1 MSRKFLIPNSQY
13 YNRCYYS
20 VSYTY
25 KLKTR
30 IKVWN
35 ISSNLHNHSY
45 DVALLIN
52 AILKLQS
59 SVGNIY
65 IYHGKAH
72 FLLFL
77 VL

>member
-1 MSRKFLIPNSQY
+1 MEHFFKF
-13 YNRCYYS
+13 
-20 VSYTY
+20 TY
-25 KLKTR
+25 D
-30 IKVWN
+30 
-35 ISSNLHNHSY
+35 SY

-52 AILKLQS
+52 AIVKLQS

>member
-1 MSRKFLIPNSQY
+1 MEHFFKF
-13 YNRCYYS
+13 
-20 VSYTY
+20 TY
-25 KLKTR
+25 
-30 IKVWN
+30 
-35 ISSNLHNHSY
+35 HSY
-45 DVALLIN
+45 DVALLIK
-52 AILKLQS
+52 AIVKLQS